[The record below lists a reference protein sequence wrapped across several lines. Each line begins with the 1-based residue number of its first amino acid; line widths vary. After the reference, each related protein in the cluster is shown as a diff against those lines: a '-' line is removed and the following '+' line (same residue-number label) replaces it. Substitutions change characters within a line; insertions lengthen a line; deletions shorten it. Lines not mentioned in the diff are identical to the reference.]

1 MAETDIKIDDLPT
14 GASLQD
20 SDSFIV
26 EQGSSGSRRTV
37 KLNANALKTYLPEP
51 NQKDIWDTLGFVPA
65 AQDGRNVSGTW
76 NIDISG
82 VAASLNPNSA
92 YTVSSLQTSSLTVK
106 NATFTGEVD
115 LTQATAL
122 RFPQDTIEVKDTIR
136 AENKVIC
143 EGQIET
149 NTFKAD
155 GRADVDSLVSGSSVQ
170 GTRWQSRPTNEPAE
184 STFPQMYY
192 DVDLNCWR
200 GYVKTATGGFWQDL
214 SLRQID
220 DDPNNEVED
229 AYVGQQV
236 VNKNSRV
243 WIYDGISWSIMWYP
257 GK

>member
-1 MAETDIKIDDLPT
+1 MADVDIDQLPA
-14 GASLQD
+14 GAALQD
-20 SDSFIV
+20 TDTLIV
-26 EQGSSGSRRTV
+26 QQGSAGSRRTT
-37 KLNANALKTYLPEP
+37 KLTADAIKSYVPQI
-51 NQKDIWDTLGFVPA
+51 NQKYIWDTLGFVPA
-65 AQDGRNVSGTW
+65 AQDGINASGTW

-82 VAASLNPNSA
+82 EAATLNESGT
-92 YTVSSLQTSSLTVK
+92 YRITGLEVSTVDVK
-106 NATFTGEVD
+106 NMIVTGEVD

-122 RFPQDTIEVKDTIR
+122 RFPQDTIAVKDTIR

-155 GRADVDSLVSGSSVQ
+155 GNADVYSLVA
-170 GTRWQSRPTNEPAE
+170 GTHVEGTKWRARPTNQPADNAY
-184 STFPQMYY
+184 PQMYY

-220 DDPNNEVED
+220 DDPTNEVD
-229 AYVGQQV
+229 DPYTGQQV
-236 VNKNSRV
+236 VNKNQRV